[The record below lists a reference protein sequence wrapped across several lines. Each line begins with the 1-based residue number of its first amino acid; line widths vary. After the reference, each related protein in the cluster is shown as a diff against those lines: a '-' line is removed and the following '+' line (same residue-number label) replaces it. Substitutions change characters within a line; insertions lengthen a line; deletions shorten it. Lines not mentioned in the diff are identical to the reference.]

1 MARHR
6 GKHPKAHTM
15 PKRPTARHAAAGVQP
30 ATAAVAPVS
39 ALVLCDR
46 LIQAAQDA
54 DRAGYSQTAAHL
66 VALVERMFDTPPRRH

>member
-6 GKHPKAHTM
+6 GKHPKANAM
-15 PKRPTARHAAAGVQP
+15 PKRPTARHAEVGVQS
-30 ATAAVAPVS
+30 AAAAPIS

-66 VALVERMFDTPPRRH
+66 VALVDRMFDIPPQRH